1 MSIVPRF
8 CTIPGNAGKY
18 AHAAPFIVNQPAAR
32 LAWRLACL
40 RLAADIPFRNETP
53 AFCHLY
59 APGDTG
65 HYIWSARRT
74 FLLRTCTGD
83 IVAERHNRF
92 VFQLSSCILLQGPS
106 VHSSIETVD

>member
-1 MSIVPRF
+1 MPIVPHL
-8 CTIPGNAGKY
+8 CTKTGNAGQH
-18 AHAAPFIVNQPAAR
+18 AHAAPFIVHQPAAR

-53 AFCHLY
+53 AFCQLY

-65 HYIWSARRT
+65 HYIRSARRA

-83 IVAERHNRF
+83 VVAERHN
-92 VFQLSSCILLQGPS
+92 
-106 VHSSIETVD
+106 